1 MKAVFSELSD
11 EELLSTF
18 IPKAV
23 ANKLMKEYQSIYG
36 VVMNT
41 AEIDTKNLRG
51 FGKNKL
57 DKIACIK
64 EIIYRI
70 NMEKSKA
77 LTQISSPN
85 DVLTYFKDME
95 DLRQEE
101 IRLIML
107 NTKNKIIAH
116 KTISKGTINA
126 SIVTPREIFI
136 PAIKMMASSIILVHN
151 HPSADV
157 TPSNEDKN
165 ITEIVARSGKLI
177 NIKLL
182 DHIIIGK
189 NKIYSFKEAGL
200 IP

>member
-116 KTISKGTINA
+116 KTISKGTVNA
-126 SIVTPREIFI
+126 SIVTPREIFF

-157 TPSNEDKN
+157 TPSSEDKN

>member
-23 ANKLMKEYQSIYG
+23 ANKLMEEYQSIYG

-116 KTISKGTINA
+116 KTISKGTINS
-126 SIVTPREIFI
+126 SIVTPREIFF
-136 PAIKMMASSIILVHN
+136 PAIKMMASSIILAHN

-157 TPSNEDKN
+157 TPSSEDKN

>member
-18 IPKAV
+18 IPKDV

-51 FGKNKL
+51 FSKNKL

-95 DLRQEE
+95 NLRQEE

-126 SIVTPREIFI
+126 SIVTPREIFF

-157 TPSNEDKN
+157 TPSSEDKN

>member
-18 IPKAV
+18 IPKDV

-116 KTISKGTINA
+116 KIISKGTVNA
-126 SIVTPREIFI
+126 SIVTPREIFF
-136 PAIKMMASSIILVHN
+136 PAIKMMASSIILAHN

-157 TPSNEDKN
+157 TPSSEDKN

>member
-107 NTKNKIIAH
+107 NTKNKIIAN
-116 KTISKGTINA
+116 KTISKGTVNS
-126 SIVTPREIFI
+126 SIVTPREIFF
-136 PAIKMMASSIILVHN
+136 PAIKMMASSIILAHN

>member
-18 IPKAV
+18 IPKDV

-51 FGKNKL
+51 FSKNKL
-57 DKIACIK
+57 GKIACIK

-116 KTISKGTINA
+116 KTISKGTIN
-126 SIVTPREIFI
+126 SSVVTPREIFF
-136 PAIKMMASSIILVHN
+136 PAIKMMASSIILAHN

-157 TPSNEDKN
+157 TPSSEDKN

>member
-18 IPKAV
+18 IPKDV

-57 DKIACIK
+57 EKIACIK

-107 NTKNKIIAH
+107 NAKNKIIAH

-126 SIVTPREIFI
+126 SIVTPREIFF
-136 PAIKMMASSIILVHN
+136 PAIKMMASSIILAHN

-157 TPSNEDKN
+157 TPSSEDKN

>member
-11 EELLSTF
+11 EELLSNF
-18 IPKAV
+18 IPKTV

-57 DKIACIK
+57 GKIACIK

-116 KTISKGTINA
+116 KTISKGTVNA
-126 SIVTPREIFI
+126 SIVTPREIFF
-136 PAIKMMASSIILVHN
+136 PAIKMMASSIILAHN

>member
-51 FGKNKL
+51 FSKNKL
-57 DKIACIK
+57 GKIACIK

-126 SIVTPREIFI
+126 SIVTPREIFF
-136 PAIKMMASSIILVHN
+136 PAIKMMASSIILAHN

-157 TPSNEDKN
+157 TPSSEDKN

>member
-18 IPKAV
+18 IPKDV

-116 KTISKGTINA
+116 KTISKGTVNA
-126 SIVTPREIFI
+126 SIVTPREIFF
-136 PAIKMMASSIILVHN
+136 PAIKMMASSIILAHN
-151 HPSADV
+151 HPSGDV
-157 TPSNEDKN
+157 TPSSEDKN

>member
-18 IPKAV
+18 IPKDV

-57 DKIACIK
+57 GKIACIK

-107 NTKNKIIAH
+107 NTQNKIMAH
-116 KTISKGTINA
+116 KTISKGTVNA
-126 SIVTPREIFI
+126 SIVTRREIFF
-136 PAIKMMASSIILVHN
+136 PAIKMMASSIILAHN

-157 TPSNEDKN
+157 TPSSEDKN

>member
-18 IPKAV
+18 IPKDV

-107 NTKNKIIAH
+107 NTKNKIIDH
-116 KTISKGTINA
+116 KTISKGTVNS
-126 SIVTPREIFI
+126 SIVTTREIFF
-136 PAIKMMASSIILVHN
+136 PAIKMMASSIILAHN

-157 TPSNEDKN
+157 TPSSEDKN

>member
-18 IPKAV
+18 IPKDV

-116 KTISKGTINA
+116 KTISKGTIN
-126 SIVTPREIFI
+126 SSVVTPREIFF
-136 PAIKMMASSIILVHN
+136 PAIKMMASSIILAHN
-151 HPSADV
+151 HPSGDV
-157 TPSNEDKN
+157 TPSSEDKN

>member
-18 IPKAV
+18 IPKDV

-51 FGKNKL
+51 FSKNKL

-126 SIVTPREIFI
+126 SIVTPREIFS
-136 PAIKMMASSIILVHN
+136 PAIKMMASSIILAHN
-151 HPSADV
+151 HRR
-157 TPSNEDKN
+157 KN
-165 ITEIVARSGKLI
+165 RFTGLFPYDILGVA
-177 NIKLL
+177 
-182 DHIIIGK
+182 
-189 NKIYSFKEAGL
+189 
-200 IP
+200 

>member
-116 KTISKGTINA
+116 KTISKGTIN
-126 SIVTPREIFI
+126 SSVVTPREIFF
-136 PAIKMMASSIILVHN
+136 PAIKMMASSIILAHN

-157 TPSNEDKN
+157 TPSSEDKN

>member
-18 IPKAV
+18 IPKDV

-51 FGKNKL
+51 FSKNKL

-116 KTISKGTINA
+116 KTISKGTVN
-126 SIVTPREIFI
+126 SSVVTPREIFF
-136 PAIKMMASSIILVHN
+136 PAIKMMASSIILAHN

-157 TPSNEDKN
+157 TPSSEDKN
-165 ITEIVARSGKLI
+165 ITEVVARSGKLI

>member
-18 IPKAV
+18 IPKDV

-116 KTISKGTINA
+116 KTISKGTVN
-126 SIVTPREIFI
+126 SSVVTPREIFF
-136 PAIKMMASSIILVHN
+136 PAIKMMASSIILAHN

-157 TPSNEDKN
+157 TPSSEDKN

>member
-18 IPKAV
+18 IPKDV

-116 KTISKGTINA
+116 KTISKGTINS
-126 SIVTPREIFI
+126 SIVTPREIFF
-136 PAIKMMASSIILVHN
+136 PAIKMMASSIILAHN

>member
-18 IPKAV
+18 IPKDV

-107 NTKNKIIAH
+107 NTKNKIIDH
-116 KTISKGTINA
+116 KTISKGTVNA
-126 SIVTPREIFI
+126 SIVTPREIFF

-157 TPSNEDKN
+157 TPSSEDKN

>member
-18 IPKAV
+18 IPKDV

-116 KTISKGTINA
+116 KTISKGTVNA
-126 SIVTPREIFI
+126 SIVTPREIFF

-157 TPSNEDKN
+157 TPSSEDKN
-165 ITEIVARSGKLI
+165 ITEVVARSGKLI

>member
-18 IPKAV
+18 IPKDV

-51 FGKNKL
+51 FSKNKL

-126 SIVTPREIFI
+126 SIVTPREIFF
-136 PAIKMMASSIILVHN
+136 PAIKMMASSIILAHN

-157 TPSNEDKN
+157 TPSSEDKN
-165 ITEIVARSGKLI
+165 ITEVVARSGKLI

>member
-18 IPKAV
+18 IPKDV

-116 KTISKGTINA
+116 KTISKGTINS
-126 SIVTPREIFI
+126 SIVTPREIFF

-157 TPSNEDKN
+157 TPSSEDRN

>member
-18 IPKAV
+18 IPKDV

-126 SIVTPREIFI
+126 SIVTPREIFS
-136 PAIKMMASSIILVHN
+136 PAIKMMASSIILAHN

-157 TPSNEDKN
+157 TPSSEDKN

>member
-18 IPKAV
+18 IPKDV

-116 KTISKGTINA
+116 KTISKGTIN
-126 SIVTPREIFI
+126 SSVVTPREIFS
-136 PAIKMMASSIILVHN
+136 PAIKMMASSIILAHN

-157 TPSNEDKN
+157 TPSSEDKN

>member
-18 IPKAV
+18 IPKDV

-126 SIVTPREIFI
+126 SIVTPREIFF
-136 PAIKMMASSIILVHN
+136 PAIKMMASSIILAHN

-157 TPSNEDKN
+157 TPSSEDKN

>member
-18 IPKAV
+18 IPKDV

-126 SIVTPREIFI
+126 SIVTPREIFF

-157 TPSNEDKN
+157 TPSSEDKN

>member
-23 ANKLMKEYQSIYG
+23 ANKLIKEYQSIYG

-116 KTISKGTINA
+116 KTISKGTIN
-126 SIVTPREIFI
+126 SSVVTPREIFF
-136 PAIKMMASSIILVHN
+136 PAIKMMASSIILAHN

-157 TPSNEDKN
+157 TPSSEDKN

>member
-18 IPKAV
+18 IPKDV

-116 KTISKGTINA
+116 KTISKGTVNA
-126 SIVTPREIFI
+126 SIVTPREIFF

-165 ITEIVARSGKLI
+165 ITEVVARSGKLI

>member
-11 EELLSTF
+11 EELLSNF
-18 IPKAV
+18 IPKDV

-116 KTISKGTINA
+116 KTISKGTIN
-126 SIVTPREIFI
+126 SSVVTPREIFF

-157 TPSNEDKN
+157 TPSSEDKN

>member
-18 IPKAV
+18 IPKDV

-126 SIVTPREIFI
+126 SIVTPREIFF
-136 PAIKMMASSIILVHN
+136 PAIKMMASSIILAHN

>member
-116 KTISKGTINA
+116 KTISKGTIN
-126 SIVTPREIFI
+126 SSVVTPREIFF

-157 TPSNEDKN
+157 TPSSEDKN

>member
-126 SIVTPREIFI
+126 SIVTPREIFS
-136 PAIKMMASSIILVHN
+136 PAIKMMASSIILAHN

-157 TPSNEDKN
+157 TPSSEDKN

>member
-18 IPKAV
+18 IPKDV

-51 FGKNKL
+51 FSKNKL

-126 SIVTPREIFI
+126 SIVTPREIFF
-136 PAIKMMASSIILVHN
+136 PAIKMMASSIILAHN

-157 TPSNEDKN
+157 TPSSEDKN

>member
-18 IPKAV
+18 IPKDV

-126 SIVTPREIFI
+126 SIVTPREIFF

>member
-18 IPKAV
+18 IPKDV

-51 FGKNKL
+51 FSKNKL

-116 KTISKGTINA
+116 KTISKGTVNA
-126 SIVTPREIFI
+126 SIVTPREIFFT
-136 PAIKMMASSIILVHN
+136 AIKMMASSIILAHN

-157 TPSNEDKN
+157 TPSSEDKN

>member
-11 EELLSTF
+11 EELLSNF
-18 IPKAV
+18 IPKTV

-57 DKIACIK
+57 GKIACIK

-116 KTISKGTINA
+116 KIISKGTVNA
-126 SIVTPREIFI
+126 SIVTPREIFF
-136 PAIKMMASSIILVHN
+136 PAIKMMASSIILAHN

-157 TPSNEDKN
+157 TPSSEDKN

>member
-18 IPKAV
+18 IPKDV

-116 KTISKGTINA
+116 KTISKGTVNA
-126 SIVTPREIFI
+126 SIVTPREIFF
-136 PAIKMMASSIILVHN
+136 PAIKMMASSIILAHN

-157 TPSNEDKN
+157 TPSSEDKN

>member
-116 KTISKGTINA
+116 KTISKGTVN
-126 SIVTPREIFI
+126 SSVVTPREIFF
-136 PAIKMMASSIILVHN
+136 PAIKMMASSIILAHN

-157 TPSNEDKN
+157 TPSSEDKN

>member
-116 KTISKGTINA
+116 KTISKGTVNS
-126 SIVTPREIFI
+126 SIVTPREIFF

-157 TPSNEDKN
+157 TPSSEDKN